1 MKTNGKDYEE
11 YVELFLD
18 SIKKASDTVNDNVC
32 HRVTDTIGAV
42 DVDKD
47 TALKFGIG
55 FVTGA
60 VTAAIITGVVMKK
73 RTTPDKDKDKDKD
86 KEEEE
91 ERRTSS
97 SVLIVTT
104 PKHQ

>member
-1 MKTNGKDYEE
+1 MKTNVKDYEE

-32 HRVTDTIGAV
+32 HRVTDTIKAV

-47 TALKFGIG
+47 TALRVGIG
-55 FVTGA
+55 FVAGA

-73 RTTPDKDKDKDKD
+73 RTTPDKDK
-86 KEEEE
+86 EEEE
-91 ERRTSS
+91 EE
-97 SVLIVTT
+97 
-104 PKHQ
+104 KN

>member
-1 MKTNGKDYEE
+1 MKTHVKDYEE

-32 HRVTDTIGAV
+32 HRVTDTIKAV

-47 TALKFGIG
+47 TALKVGIG
-55 FVTGA
+55 FVAGA

-73 RTTPDKDKDKDKD
+73 RTTPDK
-86 KEEEE
+86 EEEE
-91 ERRTSS
+91 E
-97 SVLIVTT
+97 
-104 PKHQ
+104 KN

>member
-1 MKTNGKDYEE
+1 MKTNVKDYEE

-32 HRVTDTIGAV
+32 HRVTDTIEAV
-42 DVDKD
+42 DVDKN

-73 RTTPDKDKDKDKD
+73 RTTPDK
-86 KEEEE
+86 EEEE
-91 ERRTSS
+91 E
-97 SVLIVTT
+97 
-104 PKHQ
+104 KEEKN

>member
-32 HRVTDTIGAV
+32 HRVTDTIKAV

-73 RTTPDKDKDKDKD
+73 RTTPDED

-91 ERRTSS
+91 KE
-97 SVLIVTT
+97 
-104 PKHQ
+104 KN

>member
-1 MKTNGKDYEE
+1 MKTNVKDYEE

-32 HRVTDTIGAV
+32 HRVTDTIKAV

-73 RTTPDKDKDKDKD
+73 RTTPDKDK
-86 KEEEE
+86 EEEE
-91 ERRTSS
+91 EEE
-97 SVLIVTT
+97 
-104 PKHQ
+104 KK